1 MDRNPAGYLHYLKV
15 FRFPHEYRIKQ
26 NKIKKIAGLNFQGA
40 KPSGTGGLELNKA
53 GSCRDNRI
61 LA

>member
-26 NKIKKIAGLNFQGA
+26 NKIKKIAGLINGWENPDESFGGA
-40 KPSGTGGLELNKA
+40 SG
-53 GSCRDNRI
+53 
-61 LA
+61 